1 MKKLTC
7 DLCGGTLEINK
18 GGKGAT
24 CIECGLTYSME
35 HLREKLGIGTSEN
48 KAEEKKEE
56 KYVPIDEIEIEL
68 PDENKEEEVIYSGS
82 WETAEEDITYEGE
95 WEIESDEGGIV
106 SGSWEPYEETNI
118 NGTLITEAD
127 VSKVPFGPFKF
138 SITNVKGSSFSDN
151 VVVSG
156 KVTEGY
162 VHLNGSVT
170 IDGAY
175 GPSYRITNINR
186 TDRNLYNDAY
196 LECAFKGMSAELTL
210 KGNKKDFKAARML
223 KANGEVDNYFPM
235 DIYHYWGEPKDYF
248 ANLLLLDFCD
258 YDIYKDCI
266 LTDENIKADFALC
279 KDGEIKLAI
288 FLFGTGDLSE
298 RKVSNILSALE
309 EKGIPAIRFIPNFR
323 NTETYVKSRVKAALK

>member
-35 HLREKLGIGTSEN
+35 HLREKLGIGTNES
-48 KAEEKKEE
+48 KKEEKKEE
-56 KYVPIDEIEIEL
+56 KYLPIDEIEIEL

-82 WETAEEDITYEGE
+82 WEAAEEDITYEGE
-95 WEIESDEGGIV
+95 WEIESDEGDV
-106 SGSWEPYEETNI
+106 VNGSWEPYEETNI

-127 VSKVPFGPFKF
+127 VSKVSAGPFRFAVSKIKGNTLTGKVIDGYAQLDSNVFIGSAFGPSCK
-138 SITNVKGSSFSDN
+138 IT
-151 VVVSG
+151 
-156 KVTEGY
+156 Y
-162 VHLNGSVT
+162 
-170 IDGAY
+170 ID
-175 GPSYRITNINR
+175 R
-186 TDRNLYNDAY
+186 TDDNTILGAFS
-196 LECAFKGMSAELTL
+196 ECVCKGMNATITVNA
-210 KGNKKDFKAARML
+210 NKRDLKAANML
-223 KANGEVDNYFPM
+223 FGKGVTDGYFPA

-248 ANLLLLDFCD
+248 AGLLLQKFSD

-298 RKVSNILSALE
+298 RKVSNILSAVK
-309 EKGIPAIRFIPNFR
+309 EKGISAIRFIPNFR
-323 NTETYVKSRVKAALK
+323 NSETYVESRVKAALKK